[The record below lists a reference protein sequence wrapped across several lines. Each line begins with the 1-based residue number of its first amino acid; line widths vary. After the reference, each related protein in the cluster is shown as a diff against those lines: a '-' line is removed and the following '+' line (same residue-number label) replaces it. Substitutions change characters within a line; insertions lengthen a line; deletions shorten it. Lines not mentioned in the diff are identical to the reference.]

1 MRRLPVFLLLDTSES
16 MVGDTVE
23 ALYTGMGQ
31 LMSALRKDPQTLEI
45 GVLSVLTFGAE
56 AKVALPL
63 TAVQDAVSP
72 HLELSSGTSLG
83 AAFDLLRAEIADKVV
98 KTTAER
104 RGDYRPI
111 VFLITDGQPTDDWR
125 KGLARFRQAQ
135 SSVTIHAIG
144 CGEDV
149 DFSVLKEITPNTW
162 FMREMDATA
171 FGKLFACV
179 SASVRSVTDSA
190 LNGGPTADNL
200 EEWAGGALRKPTQEE
215 CRPQTELRQVFI
227 PVTCSTTKKDY
238 LLRFRRDDLGKY
250 YCADAHKLDKPMPG
264 AKEAAAKINTGI
276 LGKVKECP
284 YCGNENFFYCRS
296 CNSTSCI
303 KQGARHHICPQCG
316 WKGTV
321 SWGTFDMN
329 RSNG

>member
-1 MRRLPVFLLLDTSES
+1 
-16 MVGDTVE
+16 MVGFP
-23 ALYTGMGQ
+23 
-31 LMSALRKDPQTLEI
+31 S
-45 GVLSVLTFGAE
+45 
-56 AKVALPL
+56 
-63 TAVQDAVSP
+63 
-72 HLELSSGTSLG
+72 
-83 AAFDLLRAEIADKVV
+83 
-98 KTTAER
+98 TAER

-125 KGLARFRQAQ
+125 KGLVRFRKAQA
-135 SSVTIHAIG
+135 SVTIHAIG

-215 CRPQTELRQVFI
+215 CRPQTELRQVFL
-227 PVTCSTTKKDY
+227 PVVCSTTKKDY
-238 LLRFRRDDLGKY
+238 LLRYRRDDKGGY
-250 YCADAHKLDKPMPG
+250 YCSAAHKLDKPMPG
-264 AKEAAAKINTGI
+264 AGGDAATISSAR
-276 LGKVKECP
+276 LGVPRDCP
-284 YCGNENFFYCRS
+284 YCGNPGIAKCLCGVLS
-296 CNSTSCI
+296 CHSMELPVL
-303 KQGARHHICPQCG
+303 HCPVCG
-316 WKGTV
+316 HTGFLGGGK
-321 SWGTFDMN
+321 SFDLK